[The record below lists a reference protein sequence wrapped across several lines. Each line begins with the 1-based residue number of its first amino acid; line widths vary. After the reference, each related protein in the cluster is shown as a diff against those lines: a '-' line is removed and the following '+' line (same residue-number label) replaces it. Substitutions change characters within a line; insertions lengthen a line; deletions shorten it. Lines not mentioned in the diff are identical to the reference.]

1 MNLLSLVIFC
11 FLVIITINTLF
22 NFFNWNK
29 TKIQKLNNE
38 QLTILIPARNEA
50 RNIKKCIESIDI
62 SNDLTKVLSLEMQI
76 EALAFISAVQSV
88 KVNAW
93 SANKVPI

>member
-1 MNLLSLVIFC
+1 MNLLSLVIFG

-62 SNDLTKVLSLEMQI
+62 SNDLIKEIIVLDDNSEDQTWFILE
-76 EALAFISAVQSV
+76 
-88 KVNAW
+88 
-93 SANKVPI
+93 